1 MEGRA
6 RVAAAFRS
14 ITFRSLQGVVL
25 NAVADT
31 TVQAS
36 PAGKAAWITLAI
48 AWLCFLIPFPGLG
61 LFLGWPLNLVAFI
74 LAIVAMSKGGAKKG
88 LFQLLGSLIVS
99 PVVYFIGLAIFA
111 GTMSGITEKSRA
123 EYTAAAAEA
132 NIAAAAAAAQA
143 EVASAESAA
152 TDVVSAAEA
161 AAPAALEVSANTLFQ
176 DYQDNEI
183 AADGKYKGK
192 SLLVSGTIDSIASD
206 FSDKPVVQLSAGGF
220 GQVHASDLPLDVA
233 AGLKK
238 GQKIQLACTGAGEMI
253 SFPMLSGCTLQ

>member
-1 MEGRA
+1 M
-6 RVAAAFRS
+6 
-14 ITFRSLQGVVL
+14 

-31 TVQAS
+31 TAQAN

-123 EYTAAAAEA
+123 EYTAAAA
-132 NIAAAAAAAQA
+132 AAAAQA
-143 EVASAESAA
+143 DISAAAAEAETAAGNAANEVASDVQAA
-152 TDVVSAAEA
+152 S
-161 AAPAALEVSANTLFQ
+161 ALEVSTSTLFQ

-192 SLLVSGTIDSIASD
+192 ALLVSGAVDSISSD
-206 FSDKPVVQLSAGGF
+206 FMDKPVVQLSAKPFGF
-220 GQVHASDLPLDVA
+220 VQASDLPKDVA

-238 GQKIQLACTGAGEMI
+238 GQQITLACTGNGEVI
-253 SFPMLSGCTLQ
+253 GFPALSACSVQ

>member
-1 MEGRA
+1 
-6 RVAAAFRS
+6 
-14 ITFRSLQGVVL
+14 L

-31 TVQAS
+31 NVQAS

-111 GTMSGITEKSRA
+111 GAVGGLSEKNKAQMEAALA
-123 EYTAAAAEA
+123 EANTAAQTAQADVDAAASTAAA
-132 NIAAAAAAAQA
+132 
-143 EVASAESAA
+143 EVANAA
-152 TDVVSAAEA
+152 DVAV
-161 AAPAALEVSANTLFQ
+161 PAGNALEVSTATLFQ

-183 AADGKYKGK
+183 AADAKYKGK
-192 SLLVSGTIDSIASD
+192 ALVVSGTIEAIASD
-206 FSDKPVVQLSAGGF
+206 FSNKPIVQLSAGSF

-238 GQKIQLACTGAGEMI
+238 GQKITLACTGGGEML
-253 SFPMLSGCTLQ
+253 SFPMLSDCTVQ

>member
-1 MEGRA
+1 MTGA
-6 RVAAAFRS
+6 DF
-14 ITFRSLQGVVL
+14 TLQGVVL

-31 TVQAS
+31 TVQAN

-123 EYTAAAAEA
+123 EYTAAAAQ
-132 NIAAAAAAAQA
+132 AQA
-143 EVASAESAA
+143 EISNAAAE
-152 TDVVSAAEA
+152 AEA
-161 AAPAALEVSANTLFQ
+161 AAGNAANEVASDVQAASAVEVSTSTLFQ

-192 SLLVSGTIDSIASD
+192 ALLVSGTVDSISSD
-206 FSDKPVVQLSAGGF
+206 FMDKPVVQLSAKPFGF
-220 GQVHASDLPLDVA
+220 VQASDLPKDVA
-233 AGLKK
+233 AGMKK
-238 GQKIQLACTGAGEMI
+238 GQQVTLACTGNGEVI
-253 SFPMLSGCTLQ
+253 GFPALSGCTVQ